1 MNLSNYISG
10 LQLILDQHGDLPCYY
25 SRDDEGNGYQEV
37 LYDGSLYYVTKLE
50 HCVDDV
56 YLNKEEYD
64 DCVGEGYADEG
75 MTLIPICVVN

>member
-1 MNLSNYISG
+1 
-10 LQLILDQHGDLPCYY
+10 
-25 SRDDEGNGYQEV
+25 
-37 LYDGSLYYVTKLE
+37 LYYVTKLE